1 MRKRL
6 FICTIFVLLS
16 CFHYAAA
23 EMNSNMYVMIGNVV
37 ATEPQLEIVI
47 ADTGKHYEH
56 GERNHILSATITAI
70 DGSFF
75 QQLFYNT
82 LESPLSA
89 PELRFARLTDVN
101 FDGFLDLNL
110 LVAAGAENIYTSIAL
125 WNVEAGQ
132 FDPVMTLRSGL
143 TDETIQLELCNA
155 WLEPESKQICSEVF
169 NGTYN
174 KARTVYCWVDERT
187 LVVSSV
193 ATIYSAEGGL
203 VGEKLEVF
211 GKMQVLVG
219 INNILHNGIM
229 GKHEW
234 RRSAVKR

>member
-23 EMNSNMYVMIGNVV
+23 EMNSNMYVMIGNVA

-110 LVAAGAENIYTSIAL
+110 LVAAGAEYIYTSIAL

-143 TDETIQLELCNA
+143 TDETILKMIALPCAPPGVLANRKFFLSMTNGLMLLSA
-155 WLEPESKQICSEVF
+155 RLLLISSLPSSRYAVRYGHCSS
-169 NGTYN
+169 
-174 KARTVYCWVDERT
+174 R
-187 LVVSSV
+187 
-193 ATIYSAEGGL
+193 
-203 VGEKLEVF
+203 
-211 GKMQVLVG
+211 
-219 INNILHNGIM
+219 
-229 GKHEW
+229 
-234 RRSAVKR
+234 